1 MVSKGEKTFEQEGE
15 KMLEQELR
23 KLLNSSMDRVREV
36 LKTVSLKNFEY
47 AGELRVQNAAI
58 KIGDEAF
65 PDVTEKLHW
74 LVEEAE
80 EQLTD
85 IVVKTKFW
93 LEMLSK
99 LKVELRKTKMR

>member
-23 KLLNSSMDRVREV
+23 KLLNDSMDRVREV
-36 LKTVSLKNFEY
+36 LNKASKKNFDY

-58 KIGDEAF
+58 KICCEAF

-74 LVEEAE
+74 LLEEAE

-85 IVVKTKFW
+85 TVVKTSFW

-99 LKVELRKTKMR
+99 LKVELRKTKTR